1 MASTSCCTYINTSGI
16 VEEHADYILQQ
27 TKWLREQSIKTQGF
41 YTGIGPNKILASL
54 QDLVPTLSG
63 AYSYHDSLACVWALY
78 LKLTCQVCFFSLRIH
93 QTTNASDGDKNN
105 LLTWSP

>member
-63 AYSYHDSLACVWALY
+63 AYSCHDSLACVWTLHF
-78 LKLTCQVCFFSLRIH
+78 KLACQVCFFSPRVR
-93 QTTNASDGDKNN
+93 QTTNASGGNEN
-105 LLTWSP
+105 LLLGSP